1 MSIYNIYQYFITI
14 FVEIGIVAGMMGG
27 VKIIMSTFIL
37 TDSVYWLPII
47 MGVLAATPVYLL
59 DRVKYISEDINSD
72 KKANR
77 LKIVRR
83 HHKEIVAVSILMYLV
98 YLYTGYIYL
107 NTIEVIIINIQ
118 YIVLI
123 IYPKLKSFL
132 TLDTIAISFTNS
144 VLLLSIPVFII
155 DVSYSIEFIMLFIY
169 GFIVKFSETE
179 LSNIRDIESDS
190 KTGHKTLPIKYGIK
204 KVNYLI
210 LCGEIIGLIIL
221 TYLFDIIIIQC
232 FTILCI
238 KYIIVLECDLSSRN
252 ISETMLYNRLLKF
265 TIGLLIILYKL
276 I

>member
-1 MSIYNIYQYFITI
+1 MSIYDIYEYFITI

-37 TDSVYWLPII
+37 TDSVYWLPVI

-59 DRVKYISEDINSD
+59 DRVKYISEDINSE

-83 HHKEIVAVSILMYLV
+83 HDKEIVTVSILMYLV

-123 IYPKLKSFL
+123 IYPRLKSFL

-190 KTGHKTLPIKYGIK
+190 KSGHKTLPIKYGIK

>member
-1 MSIYNIYQYFITI
+1 MSIYDIYEYFITI

-83 HHKEIVAVSILMYLV
+83 HDKEIVTVSILMYLV

-118 YIVLI
+118 YIVMI

-221 TYLFDIIIIQC
+221 TYLFDIIIVQC